1 MVRRRTGAIIIIVAV
16 ALVGACGLG
25 LYMWDERREQ
35 GGPWHAS
42 GPGRPGGPAGAAAGS
57 SGQDEPSSGPEG
69 AGLEARLEE
78 GALPG
83 ANIVL
88 EGTKIVVPGPSGE
101 VEWSFAA
108 DKIEMAASEKVVRL
122 TGVEGARHTSGGL
135 EVRIRAGRLTANLE
149 SGRLEFESGVQV
161 TTGRNSGFSARSA
174 LWDPKAR
181 KFTAFGDVKYRDGEA
196 SISGNELY
204 ADAELK
210 VASVKGSVRFS
221 TTVKTD

>member
-1 MVRRRTGAIIIIVAV
+1 MVRWRTRAIIIIVAA

-25 LYMWDERREQ
+25 LYLWGERREQ
-35 GGPWHAS
+35 GGPWHAGS
-42 GPGRPGGPAGAAAGS
+42 SGRPAGPAGAAAGP
-57 SGQDEPSSGPEG
+57 SGQDEPSSGPAG
-69 AGLEARLEE
+69 AGLDE

-101 VEWSFAA
+101 TEWSFAA
-108 DKIEMAASEKVVRL
+108 DKIEMAAGEKVVRL
-122 TGVEGARHTSGGL
+122 TGVEGARHVSGGL
-135 EVRIRAGRLTANLE
+135 EVRVRAGRLTANLE

-161 TTGRNSGFSARSA
+161 ATGRNSGFSARSA

>member
-25 LYMWDERREQ
+25 LYMRGERREQ

-42 GPGRPGGPAGAAAGS
+42 GPGRPGGPSGAAAGS
-57 SGQDEPSSGPEG
+57 SGQDEPSSGLAG

-101 VEWSFAA
+101 VQWSFAA

-122 TGVEGARHTSGGL
+122 TGVEGARYASGGL

-174 LWDPKAR
+174 VWDPKAR

-196 SISGNELY
+196 SISGSELY